1 MSEQAFSAV
10 DSHWLVPRDGRFRI
24 KQARTTPPRGAE
36 DDARQTAALHALT
49 GRLDT
54 LQHILHAHDRRAL
67 LLVFQAMDAA
77 GKDSTIRAVLSG
89 VDPAGCVVHAFKKP
103 GAEELDHDFLW
114 RAQRRLPERGQIGVF
129 NRSHYESVLIE
140 RVHPE
145 QISPGDRAAAERDP
159 KRFWAQ
165 RYESIRDWERHL
177 ARNGTVILKF
187 FLNVSKE
194 EQRRRLLARLEVPE
208 KNWKFQSTDV
218 AERPYWGD
226 YQRAYQ
232 DALNE
237 TSRPWAPWYAIPADS
252 KPFMRR
258 TVAGLIVDTLEKL
271 GLEYPAPGKAERATF
286 AALRRKLQADR

>member
-1 MSEQAFSAV
+1 MSAQHACEI
-10 DSHWLVPRDGRFRI
+10 DSRWLVRRDGGFRI
-24 KQARTTPPRGAE
+24 RQARTAPPREAA
-36 DDARQTAALHALT
+36 DDAGQLAALARLT
-49 GRLDT
+49 ERLDT
-54 LQHILHAHDRRAL
+54 LQHILNAHDRRAL

-89 VDPAGCVVHAFKKP
+89 VDPAGCVVHAFKRP
-103 GAEELDHDFLW
+103 SAEDVEHDFLW
-114 RAQRRLPERGQIGVF
+114 RASRRLPERGQIGVF

-145 QISPGDRAAAERDP
+145 QLSGGPEMVGRHP
-159 KRFWAQ
+159 KKFWAA
-165 RYESIRDWERHL
+165 RYESIRDWEKHL

-187 FLNVSKE
+187 FLHVSKE

-218 AERPYWGD
+218 AERPYWHD
-226 YQRAYQ
+226 YMRAYQ
-232 DALNE
+232 EALNE

-258 TVAGLIVDTLEKL
+258 TVAGLIVDTLEHL
-271 GLEYPAPGKAERATF
+271 GLAYPVPDKAGRAAF
-286 AALRRKLQADR
+286 AALRRKLRAGE